1 MIDLHLDRKIFN
13 EKYYP
18 YIYQYNEPIE
28 IFYGGGG
35 SGKSVFI
42 AQKILLKALT
52 DKRKVLVV
60 RKVGNSLR
68 ESCWRLFLDLLSQWK
83 IYSYCK
89 VRISDMSIELPN
101 GSILLFKGLDDP
113 EKIKSIVGITDVWIE
128 EGTELSEEDYLQL
141 SIRMRS
147 QKKDMQMFLSFNPV
161 SKSNWVYK
169 RWFIEEAKEKPFI
182 LHTTYKDNK
191 FLTKQYIETLENL
204 INTNPTYYRIYALG
218 EFCSLDKLIFNNWE
232 EREIDLDELKELP
245 LVCGLDFG
253 FTNDPSAFIAS
264 LIDEKNK
271 NIYIFKEWYK
281 TGQTNQDIAQAIK
294 YMGFAKSKIIYDS
307 AEPKSGEELR
317 KSGLTNLKASVKG
330 KDSVLHGIQLLQ
342 TYHIYVDPS
351 CVNTITEFQNYSWK
365 KNRDGIYIN
374 EASDEWNHLM
384 DALRYSIQGLNKNK
398 LKAGSKNALG
408 L

>member
-232 EREIDLDELKELP
+232 EREFDYREIKGELC
-245 LVCGLDFG
+245 CGLDFG
-253 FTNDPSAFIAS
+253 FSADLLCFVAYI
-264 LIDEKNK
+264 LIERTKE
-271 NIYIFKEWYK
+271 IYIFKEY
-281 TGQTNQDIAQAIK
+281 TALGLTNPEIANVIK
-294 YMGFAKSKIIYDS
+294 SLGFSKSTIIADA
-307 AEPKSGEELR
+307 AEPKSIKELR
-317 KSGLTNLKASVKG
+317 DNGITRIRACKKG
-330 KDSVLHGIQLLQ
+330 PDSIRAGIQKLQ
-342 TYHIYVDPS
+342 EYKMIVHPDCHQVKL
-351 CVNTITEFQNYSWK
+351 ELENYSWK
-365 KNRDGIYIN
+365 KDSKTGEYIN
-374 EASDEWNHLM
+374 QPIDEFNHAC
-384 DALRYSIQGLNKNK
+384 DSIRYALQCVHKKI
-398 LKAGSKNALG
+398 KAGSKNALG